1 MALKYRSE
9 IDGLRALSVLGVVAY
24 HAFPSAL
31 TGGFVG
37 VDVFF
42 VISGFLITS
51 NILAERAASHFSI
64 LGFYEKRCRRLLP
77 ALAAMLLVTSVAA
90 ILLLPP
96 SELKAYGSSLL
107 WVSGFVSNLHF
118 RHSFFYFAPLAVDQ
132 PLLHT
137 WSLAVE
143 EQFYIFW
150 PLILAFIA
158 QASPGRLRPI
168 VWGVTLVSLAASQ
181 WELGNAPGGAFYLVP
196 YRAWELGLGAL
207 IAVGALPIPGRV
219 ARELVSALG
228 LAMIVAAMIVFDG
241 KTPFPGIAAALPC
254 VGAMLFIHATR
265 GDRTLAARLASF
277 RPAVFVGLISY
288 SLYLWHWPVLVLAR
302 AAFAR
307 PMVGWEAAAAIVVTF
322 ILSVLSWRF
331 VERPFRRRGVF
342 TRPQILRMSAG
353 LLATGAAAGLAMV
366 QTGGLEAF
374 ASPAVM
380 VAERAKTSFD
390 WTCLSKINSMAPVER
405 TSCTRGSRADGYDVL
420 LWGDSHANHM
430 HLGVAEVAAAR
441 GMTVR
446 EASEEACKPFF
457 DPALVPIAMTK
468 QCLAFNRAVLAEARA
483 DPGLKLVIL
492 SARWTK
498 LVEALAGSGNAA
510 DRSPTH
516 MAIIFGD
523 ALLTMRR
530 QFGPRVRIMV
540 VGSTPEFD
548 VFVASCFARERHQ
561 GRTGD
566 HCDHR
571 APSVA
576 DVSADADAAIARAA
590 ASVPGTNAMFPQ
602 SMMCAAGTCQTIRDG
617 DILLW
622 DDSHLTN
629 EGGRLVAHKLFA
641 SL

>member
-1 MALKYRSE
+1 M
-9 IDGLRALSVLGVVAY
+9 RAVSVLGVVAY
-24 HAFPSAL
+24 HAFPNAL

-51 NILAERAASHFSI
+51 NILAERAAGHFSI
-64 LGFYEKRCRRLLP
+64 LAFYEKRCRRLLP
-77 ALAAMLLVTSVAA
+77 ALGAMLLVTSVAA

-96 SELKAYGSSLL
+96 SELEEYGSSLL

-118 RHSFFYFAPLAVDQ
+118 RHDFFYFAPLAVDQ

-150 PLILAFIA
+150 PLIVAFIA
-158 QASPGRLRPI
+158 QARATRLRPI
-168 VWGVTLVSLAASQ
+168 VWGATFVSLAASQ

-207 IAVGALPIPGRV
+207 IAVGALPVPGRV
-219 ARELVSALG
+219 ARELLSALG
-228 LAMIVAAMIVFDG
+228 LAMIVAAMMVFDG

-254 VGAMLFIHATR
+254 VGAMLFLYATS
-265 GDRTLAARLASF
+265 GGHTLAARLASL
-277 RPAVFVGLISY
+277 RLAVFVGLISY

-307 PMVGWEAAAAIVVTF
+307 PMAGWEAAAAIAVAF
-322 ILSVLSWRF
+322 IMAILSWRF
-331 VERPFRRRGVF
+331 VERPFRRKGVF

-353 LLATGAAAGLAMV
+353 LLAAGAAAGLVMM
-366 QTGGLEAF
+366 QTAGFQAF
-374 ASPAVM
+374 ASPAVIA
-380 VAERAKTSFD
+380 AERSKTSFD
-390 WTCLSKINSMAPVER
+390 WTCLSKPKDTVPVKR
-405 TSCTRGSRADGYDVL
+405 TSCTHGPRRDGYDVL

-430 HLGVAEVAAAR
+430 HLAVAEAAVAR
-441 GMTVR
+441 GMTAR
-446 EASEEACKPFF
+446 EASQEACKPFL
-457 DPALVPIAMTK
+457 DPALVPLAATK
-468 QCLAFNRAVLAEARA
+468 QCIAFNRAVLAEARA

-498 LVEALAGSGNAA
+498 LGVALAGSGKAS
-510 DRSPTH
+510 DRLPARMDT
-516 MAIIFGD
+516 IFSD
-523 ALLTMRR
+523 MLLAVRR
-530 QFGPRVRIMV
+530 ELGPGVRIVV

-561 GRTGD
+561 GRTGGR
-566 HCDHR
+566 CDHR
-571 APSVA
+571 APRVA
-576 DVSADADAAIARAA
+576 DLATRADAAIARAV
-590 ASVPGTNAMFPQ
+590 ASVPGTSAVFPHT
-602 SMMCAAGTCQTIRDG
+602 MMCAAGACRTIRDG
-617 DILLW
+617 RILFW

-629 EGGRLVAHKLFA
+629 EGGRLVARDLFT